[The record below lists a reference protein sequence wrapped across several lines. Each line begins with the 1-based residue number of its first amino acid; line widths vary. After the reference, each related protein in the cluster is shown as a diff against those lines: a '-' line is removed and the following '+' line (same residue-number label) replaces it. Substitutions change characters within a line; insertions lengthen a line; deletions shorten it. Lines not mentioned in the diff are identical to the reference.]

1 MFTEKDLQD
10 ARRYYQLEQARSLLL
25 ALLLLLGGAALLAL
39 EMANRQW
46 LGAIGT
52 LLAIM
57 MPVMGVHVLASII
70 QQRRRWLDIE
80 FIHIVEGLRWKNA
93 WSETEYT
100 KELAKYLTAE
110 CKECVK
116 HQAPL
121 QEIGTRFDLCA
132 TYRGEKRLITVKKL
146 TLKGGFHNQLRL
158 LLQGE
163 IEDAVRLFQLKGQK
177 RLHVLVV
184 LGLFDHEEV
193 ADSDPETL
201 SQIDTLRQHLD
212 YRRARL
218 VNPKMPSLSPYDF
231 DVTVV
236 PINADDALRGAT
248 GGAPDPA
255 DPVRSSSCFRLA
267 AH

>member
-1 MFTEKDLQD
+1 MFNGKDLQD
-10 ARRYYQLEQARSLLL
+10 ARRYYQLAQARSLLL
-25 ALLLLLGGAALLAL
+25 ALLLLLGGAALFAL
-39 EMANRQW
+39 EMSDRQW
-46 LGAIGT
+46 LGTIGT
-52 LLAIM
+52 LLGVM
-57 MPVMGVHVLASII
+57 MPAMGVHALAPFI
-70 QQRRRWLDIE
+70 QRRRRWRDIE

-93 WSETEYT
+93 WSETDYT

-110 CKECVK
+110 CKESVK

-146 TLKGGFHNQLRL
+146 TLKEGFHNQLRL

-184 LGLFDHEEV
+184 LGLSDHEEI

-212 YRRARL
+212 YRRDRL
-218 VNPKMPSLSPYDF
+218 ANPKMPSLSPYDF

-236 PINADDALRGAT
+236 PINADDALGGPS
-248 GGAPDPA
+248 GGASDTA
-255 DPVRSSSCFRLA
+255 DPGRSRSCFRLVGR
-267 AH
+267 